1 MQLRHVDFNRYFLQY
16 IFNKKTVSFL
26 VGIFDVFIVFKNYCK
41 SAYSFNVGKGV

>member
-26 VGIFDVFIVFKNYCK
+26 VGIFDVFIVLKTIANQLTV
-41 SAYSFNVGKGV
+41 SM